1 MSARNGSGRLGE
13 KMSKTNFLGIYGR
26 AHKQAL
32 TPENIKSSFRAMG
45 VWPLDPSVITPAM
58 MAASKET
65 SCEAHLPIAPT
76 MPVRVIA
83 KLLQKLAVTEDIEE
97 QVADGSSNESTD
109 SADAGDGEVDGC
121 PIGHDPKTTLARKEG
136 PTVSSP
142 AAAINKAIK
151 QLLEGSLASLVSSST
166 MTSSTA
172 VHHNTNQLVSP
183 TKSRIPEALRTVPK
197 TMAEIFL
204 LGALRE
210 SKAHAADLKLHVL
223 ELQAAN
229 ILNEAYCSRL
239 RGQLAHKEEK
249 QANPKGKGK
258 LMGSGLPCLL
268 SGDWFY
274 ERVVEFEAHQRE
286 EECKKAARVES
297 REERGEVLTRWKEK
311 QEERKVVIAAR

>member
-1 MSARNGSGRLGE
+1 MEGLTSGHSHL
-13 KMSKTNFLGIYGR
+13 KT
-26 AHKQAL
+26 
-32 TPENIKSSFRAMG
+32 SSHLFEQWG
-45 VWPLDPSVITPAM
+45 CGTGWPLDPSVITPAM

-76 MPVRVIA
+76 TPVRVIA

-97 QVADGSSNESTD
+97 QVVDGSSNESTD
-109 SADAGDGEVDGC
+109 SADAGDGEVDRHL
-121 PIGHDPKTTLARKEG
+121 IGHDPKTALAHKEG
-136 PTVSSP
+136 PTVFSP
-142 AAAINKAIK
+142 AAAINEAIK
-151 QLLEGSLASLVSSST
+151 QLSEGSLASLVSSST
-166 MTSSTA
+166 MTSLTA

-183 TKSRIPEALRTVPK
+183 AKSRIPEALRTVPK

-210 SKAHAADLKLHVL
+210 SEAHVADLKWRVL
-223 ELQAAN
+223 ELQAVN

-239 RGQLAHKEEK
+239 QGQLAYKEEK

-258 LMGSGLPCLL
+258 LMGPGLPCLL

-274 ERVVEFEAHQRE
+274 GRVVEFEAHQRE

-297 REERGEVLTRWKEK
+297 
-311 QEERKVVIAAR
+311 